1 MPSIS
6 SPLYLV
12 SSSRDITPDDYC
24 GRAADKAAAGTAQ
37 KAAEVRQLQGEV
49 RELNAQL
56 GQQSAAA
63 LKLHSELA
71 AAQSQAR
78 LCPLS
83 GNVIFC
89 DSRELRSPVFK
100 S

>member
-1 MPSIS
+1 M
-6 SPLYLV
+6 LNFADV
-12 SSSRDITPDDYC
+12 RDLDPDTPP
-24 GRAADKAAAGTAQ
+24 GSATDKAAAGTAQ

-56 GQQSAAA
+56 AQQSAAA
-63 LKLHSELA
+63 VKLHSDLT

-83 GNVIFC
+83 RI
-89 DSRELRSPVFK
+89 DR
-100 S
+100 